1 MLIEQNAGIGQQHNQ
16 FRNITKSM
24 KTKELEEIIA
34 KKYDKYNN
42 LLWYARSKPEHIN
55 IKGVN
60 ENKERIEREFA
71 EEVAELEG
79 ENSDWQHGF
88 HSGCCAAFSYVLTC
102 LDRRMGLEVAEEEFP
117 MLDS

>member
-1 MLIEQNAGIGQQHNQ
+1 MNKKQLV
-16 FRNITKSM
+16 
-24 KTKELEEIIA
+24 EIIA

-42 LLWYARSKPEHIN
+42 LLWYARSKPEDIN
-55 IKGVN
+55 INGV
-60 ENKERIEREFA
+60 KEARERVEREFA

-79 ENSDWQHGF
+79 EQSDWQHGF

-102 LDRRMGLEVAEEEFP
+102 LDKDMGLEVAEEEFP

>member
-1 MLIEQNAGIGQQHNQ
+1 
-16 FRNITKSM
+16 M
-24 KTKELEEIIA
+24 KTKELKELIA

-42 LLWYARSKPEHIN
+42 LLWYARSKPEDIN
-55 IKGVN
+55 INGV
-60 ENKERIEREFA
+60 KEARERVEREFA

-79 ENSDWQHGF
+79 DPSNWQHGF